1 MAIKTSYQVRGG
13 KIKWSTNTVFDEC
26 DNNGK
31 AGKCYTER
39 SNCHNHI
46 YIRDIK
52 RISRIIYR
60 KQWSE
65 CMKVLIDKKIYQMG
79 TNEYRRL
86 LDIAKEQMPKGIYA
100 IEKKGYAELKN
111 KPARST
117 TELMRDVKSYKLLGF
132 KVHYNR

>member
-1 MAIKTSYQVRGG
+1 
-13 KIKWSTNTVFDEC
+13 
-26 DNNGK
+26 
-31 AGKCYTER
+31 
-39 SNCHNHI
+39 
-46 YIRDIK
+46 
-52 RISRIIYR
+52 
-60 KQWSE
+60 
-65 CMKVLIDKKIYQMG
+65 MKVLIDKKIYQMG

-117 TELMRDVKSYKLLGF
+117 TELMWDVKSYKLLGF